1 MKHLKLLRESR
12 GISQQK
18 LADQF
23 CLSQQSIYKYEN
35 GLAEPDFS
43 TLRQF
48 ADYFHTTIDY
58 LINDDDNSK
67 IDLVISVTPKD
78 AYEKWQFGLLIQEA
92 WPEGSATERETLI
105 SGLCK
110 DCQEGVFN
118 DVQGETGIQED

>member
-48 ADYFHTTIDY
+48 ADYFHTTVDY
-58 LINDDDNSK
+58 LINDDENNK
-67 IDLVISVTPKD
+67 IDLVISVTPRD
-78 AYEKWQFGLLIQEA
+78 AAEA
-92 WPEGSATERETLI
+92 HHLELYRRLSADARKHLDNFIE
-105 SGLCK
+105 SVSNK
-110 DCQEGVFN
+110 
-118 DVQGETGIQED
+118 

>member
-78 AYEKWQFGLLIQEA
+78 ASEA
-92 WPEGSATERETLI
+92 HHLELYRRLSEVSA
-105 SGLCK
+105 
-110 DCQEGVFN
+110 
-118 DVQGETGIQED
+118 